1 LGIHGLLEHLC
12 STAWHLCI
20 PQVLAKNGGDV
31 VMAVIEVKNVNVTY
45 RVLMNKS
52 GSLKELFRDAVKGK
66 ARVIDY
72 VALKDVSFTVDKGEV
87 VAILGRNGAG
97 KSTLLKVLAGVLPPT
112 KGTSKVDGKIAPM
125 IELGAGFHPE
135 MTGAENVL
143 FYSALMGRD
152 IKHVKSRTEAI
163 GEWAG
168 VTDHMDF
175 PLRTFSSGMVARLA
189 FATATDE
196 QAEVLLVDEVLS
208 VGDADFQEKSKARM
222 RALINSG
229 AAVVLVSHDMRAVLE
244 LATKA
249 VWLEDG
255 HVKMIGN
262 PEEVVA
268 AYEAH

>member
-1 LGIHGLLEHLC
+1 
-12 STAWHLCI
+12 
-20 PQVLAKNGGDV
+20 
-31 VMAVIEVKNVNVTY
+31 MAVIEVKNVNVTY
-45 RVLMNKS
+45 RVLMNRTS
-52 GSLKELFRDAVKGK
+52 SMKELFRDVLKRK
-66 ARVIDY
+66 ARAVDY
-72 VALKDVSFTVDKGEV
+72 VALKDVSFSVDKGEV

-152 IKHVKSRTEAI
+152 IQHVKERTPEI

-168 VTDHMDF
+168 VSDHMDF

-208 VGDADFQEKSKARM
+208 VGDADFRTKSRTRM
-222 RALINSG
+222 NSLISSG
-229 AAVVLVSHDMRAVLE
+229 AAVVLVSHDMSAVRE
-244 LATKA
+244 LATRA
-249 VWLEDG
+249 IWLENG

-268 AYEAH
+268 AYEAN

>member
-1 LGIHGLLEHLC
+1 
-12 STAWHLCI
+12 
-20 PQVLAKNGGDV
+20 
-31 VMAVIEVKNVNVTY
+31 MAVIEVENVNVTY

-52 GSLKELFRDAVKGK
+52 SSLKELFRDAVKGK
-66 ARVIDY
+66 ARIVDY
-72 VALKDVSFTVDKGEV
+72 VALQDVTFTVEKGEV

-112 KGTSKVDGKIAPM
+112 KGTSRVDGKIAPM
-125 IELGAGFHPE
+125 IELGAGFHLE
-135 MTGAENVL
+135 MTGTENVM
-143 FYSALMGRD
+143 FYSVLMGRD
-152 IKHVKSRTEAI
+152 VKSIKQRTPAI

-168 VTDHMDF
+168 VSDHMDF

-189 FATATDE
+189 FSTATDE
-196 QAEVLLVDEVLS
+196 LAEVLLVDEVLS

-222 RALINSG
+222 RELINSG

-249 VWLEDG
+249 IWLENG

-262 PEEVVA
+262 PTEVVA

>member
-1 LGIHGLLEHLC
+1 MEHL
-12 STAWHLCI
+12 SSSDGNLRL
-20 PQVLAKNGGDV
+20 QEVLAKNGGDAL
-31 VMAVIEVKNVNVTY
+31 MAVIEVKNVNVTY

-52 GSLKELFRDAVKGK
+52 SSLKELFRDAIKGK
-66 ARVIDY
+66 ARVVDY
-72 VALKDVSFTVDKGEV
+72 VALQDISFTVDKGEV

-97 KSTLLKVLAGVLPPT
+97 KSTLLKVLAGVLPPN

-135 MTGAENVL
+135 MTGSENVL
-143 FYSALMGRD
+143 FYSVLMGRD
-152 IKHVKSRTEAI
+152 VKRVKERTPAI

-168 VTDHMDF
+168 VSDHMNF

-196 QAEVLLVDEVLS
+196 QADVLLVDEVLA
-208 VGDADFQEKSKARM
+208 VGDADFQEKSRARM
-222 RALINSG
+222 DELINSG
-229 AAVVLVSHDMRAVLE
+229 AAVVLVSHDMNAVRT
-244 LATKA
+244 LATRV

-262 PEEVVA
+262 PAEVVA
-268 AYEAH
+268 AYEAN

>member
-1 LGIHGLLEHLC
+1 
-12 STAWHLCI
+12 
-20 PQVLAKNGGDV
+20 
-31 VMAVIEVKNVNVTY
+31 MAVIEVTNLNVTY
-45 RVLMNKS
+45 RVLMNRTS
-52 GSLKELFRDAVKGK
+52 SMKELFRDLLKRKV
-66 ARVIDY
+66 RVINY
-72 VALKDVSFTVDKGEV
+72 VALQNVSFTVDKGEV

-135 MTGAENVL
+135 MTGVENVL

-152 IKHVKSRTEAI
+152 VKRVKSRTAHI

-168 VTDHMDF
+168 VSDHMDF

-208 VGDADFQEKSKARM
+208 VGDADFQAKSRARM
-222 RALINSG
+222 NSLISSG
-229 AAVVLVSHDMRAVLE
+229 AAVVLVSHDMNAAE
-244 LATKA
+244 LTA
-249 VWLEDG
+249 G
-255 HVKMIGN
+255 
-262 PEEVVA
+262 
-268 AYEAH
+268 

>member
-1 LGIHGLLEHLC
+1 M
-12 STAWHLCI
+12 
-20 PQVLAKNGGDV
+20 P
-31 VMAVIEVKNVNVTY
+31 VIEIKNVNVTY

-52 GSLKELFRDAVKGK
+52 SSLKELFRDAIKGK
-66 ARVIDY
+66 ARVVDY
-72 VALKDVSFTVDKGEV
+72 VALQDVSFTVDAGEV

-112 KGTSKVDGKIAPM
+112 KGRSKVNGKIAPM

-152 IKHVKSRTEAI
+152 IKSVKERTPAI

-196 QAEVLLVDEVLS
+196 RAEVLLVDEVLS
-208 VGDADFQEKSKARM
+208 VGDADFQEKSKKRM
-222 RALINSG
+222 HELINSG
-229 AAVVLVSHDMRAVLE
+229 AAVVLVSHDMSAVRE
-244 LATKA
+244 LASRA
-249 VWLEDG
+249 IWLENG
-255 HVKMIGN
+255 HVKMIGKASD
-262 PEEVVA
+262 VVD
-268 AYEAH
+268 AYEAN

>member
-1 LGIHGLLEHLC
+1 M
-12 STAWHLCI
+12 
-20 PQVLAKNGGDV
+20 P
-31 VMAVIEVKNVNVTY
+31 VIELKNVNVTY
-45 RVLMNKS
+45 RVLMNKT
-52 GSLKELFRDAVKGK
+52 GSLKELFRDVLKRK
-66 ARVIDY
+66 AHVVNY
-72 VALKDVSFTVDKGEV
+72 EALKNVSFSVEAGEV

-112 KGTSKVDGKIAPM
+112 KGTSKVYGKIAPM

-152 IKHVKSRTEAI
+152 IKSVRERTLAI

-168 VTDHMDF
+168 VSDHMDF

-196 QAEVLLVDEVLS
+196 RAEVLLVDEVLS
-208 VGDADFQEKSKARM
+208 VGDADFQGKSRTRM
-222 RALINSG
+222 ETMISSG
-229 AAVVLVSHDMRAVLE
+229 SAVVLVSHDMNAVRT
-244 LATKA
+244 LATRA
-249 VWLEDG
+249 VWLENG
-255 HVKMIGN
+255 QVKMIGN

-268 AYEAH
+268 AYEAN

>member
-1 LGIHGLLEHLC
+1 
-12 STAWHLCI
+12 
-20 PQVLAKNGGDV
+20 
-31 VMAVIEVKNVNVTY
+31 MAVIEVKNVNVTY

-52 GSLKELFRDAVKGK
+52 GSLKELFRDAIKGK

-112 KGTSKVDGKIAPM
+112 KGTSKVQGNIAPM

-135 MTGAENVL
+135 VTGAENVL
-143 FYSALMGRD
+143 FYSVLMGRD
-152 IKHVKSRTEAI
+152 VKRVKSRTSAI

-189 FATATDE
+189 FSTATDE
-196 QAEVLLVDEVLS
+196 ESDVLLVDEVLS
-208 VGDADFQEKSKARM
+208 VGDAEFKTKSKDRM
-222 RALINSG
+222 NQLIKSG
-229 AAVVLVSHDMRAVLE
+229 AAVVLVSHDMNAVLE

-249 VWLEDG
+249 IWLEDG
-255 HVKMIGN
+255 HVKLMGN

-268 AYEAH
+268 AYKAN

>member
-1 LGIHGLLEHLC
+1 M
-12 STAWHLCI
+12 
-20 PQVLAKNGGDV
+20 P
-31 VMAVIEVKNVNVTY
+31 VIEIKNVNVTY

-52 GSLKELFRDAVKGK
+52 SSLKELFRDAIKGK
-66 ARVIDY
+66 ARVVDY
-72 VALKDVSFTVDKGEV
+72 VALQDVSFTVDAGEV
-87 VAILGRNGAG
+87 IAILGRNGAG

-112 KGTSKVDGKIAPM
+112 KGGSKVNGKIAPM

-152 IKHVKSRTEAI
+152 IKSVEERTPAI

-196 QAEVLLVDEVLS
+196 KAEVLLVDEVLS
-208 VGDADFQEKSKARM
+208 VGDADFQEKSKKRM
-222 RALINSG
+222 HELINSG
-229 AAVVLVSHDMRAVLE
+229 AAVVLVSHDMSAVRE
-244 LATKA
+244 LATRA
-249 VWLEDG
+249 IWLENG
-255 HVKMIGN
+255 HVKMIGKASD
-262 PEEVVA
+262 VVD
-268 AYEAH
+268 AYEAN

>member
-1 LGIHGLLEHLC
+1 M
-12 STAWHLCI
+12 
-20 PQVLAKNGGDV
+20 P
-31 VMAVIEVKNVNVTY
+31 VIELKNVNVTY

-52 GSLKELFRDAVKGK
+52 GSMKELFRDFIQRK
-66 ARVIDY
+66 ARMVDY
-72 VALKDVSFTVDKGEV
+72 VALQDISFTVEAGEV

-135 MTGAENVL
+135 MTGAENIL
-143 FYSALMGRD
+143 FYSALMGRN
-152 IKHVKSRTEAI
+152 IKSVKERTPAI

-168 VTDHMDF
+168 VSDHMDF
-175 PLRTFSSGMVARLA
+175 PLRTFSSGMVARVA

-222 RALINSG
+222 YELIKGG
-229 AAVVLVSHDMRAVLE
+229 AAVVLVSHDMSAVRA
-244 LATKA
+244 LATRA
-249 VWLEDG
+249 VWLEAG

-268 AYEAH
+268 AYEAN

>member
-1 LGIHGLLEHLC
+1 M
-12 STAWHLCI
+12 
-20 PQVLAKNGGDV
+20 P
-31 VMAVIEVKNVNVTY
+31 VIEVKNVNVTY
-45 RVLMNKS
+45 RVLMNRTS
-52 GSLKELFRDAVKGK
+52 SMKELFRDFLKRK

-72 VALKDVSFTVDKGEV
+72 VALKDISFTVDKGEV

-112 KGTSKVDGKIAPM
+112 KGTSKVNGKIAPM

-152 IKHVKSRTEAI
+152 IQHVRERTHEI

-168 VTDHMDF
+168 VSDHMDF

-208 VGDADFQEKSKARM
+208 VGDSDFQSKSRARM
-222 RALINSG
+222 NSLISSG
-229 AAVVLVSHDMRAVLE
+229 AAVVLVSHDMKAVRT
-244 LATKA
+244 LATRA
-249 VWLEDG
+249 VWLENG

-262 PEEVVA
+262 PVEVVA
-268 AYEAH
+268 AYEAN

>member
-1 LGIHGLLEHLC
+1 M
-12 STAWHLCI
+12 
-20 PQVLAKNGGDV
+20 P
-31 VMAVIEVKNVNVTY
+31 VIEVKNLNVTY

-52 GSLKELFRDAVKGK
+52 GSLKELFRDAIKGK

-72 VALKDVSFTVDKGEV
+72 VAIHDISFTVDNGEV

-112 KGTSKVDGKIAPM
+112 KGTSKVDGQIAPM

-143 FYSALMGRD
+143 FYSALMGRE
-152 IKHVKSRTEAI
+152 VKRVKARTAAI

-168 VTDHMDF
+168 VSDHMDF

-196 QAEVLLVDEVLS
+196 HAEVLLVDEVLS
-208 VGDADFQEKSKARM
+208 VGDSDFQAKSKARM
-222 RALINSG
+222 HDLINSG
-229 AAVVLVSHDMRAVLE
+229 AAVVLVTHDMRAVLD

-249 VWLEDG
+249 VWLESG

-262 PEEVVA
+262 PAEVVA
-268 AYEAH
+268 AYEAV